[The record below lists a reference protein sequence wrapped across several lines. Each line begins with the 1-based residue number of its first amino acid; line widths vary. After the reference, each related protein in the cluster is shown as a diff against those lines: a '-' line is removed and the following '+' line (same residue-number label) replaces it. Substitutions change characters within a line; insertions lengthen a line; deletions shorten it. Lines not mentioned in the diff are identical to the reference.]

1 MNDDDDDETARAV
14 AAIENQLKSFKSPLL
29 DNNNTKSK
37 NRDYSY
43 SQRGQHMGYDD
54 NGEDVIMGDH
64 NYQMNAMEWYQQQLQ
79 EEPPTPAQKTPKRTP
94 LLERA
99 GTPVMSNSSSKN
111 LLALSELASTP
122 SGGGRNTYGLVD
134 DDDMDDNDDDKYTE
148 PRPVETP
155 MLQRRFKT
163 VSSSSSSS
171 SSKFITGGGRRN
183 ISQGGIGGA
192 ITNTTTAM
200 ITSSLTKN
208 NPSSASLKQYT
219 FRKYHDALYDYLK
232 AKHNINDR
240 LDLERE
246 ERGLQQEGDYN
257 DDMMIHMDSS
267 FTSAS
272 LSQNEC
278 RTEVEYCKALCHI
291 GYSLPMEDE
300 ASTEEGNFWS
310 LLVSLRK
317 LGLSALIWHDDSTS
331 LTQNSSSQAFYLQQL
346 TSKINS
352 TPKELLE
359 SMIPSS
365 SSSSIS
371 FSAQPP
377 LVLQRKNELLKWIQ
391 SCLVLESKSIKGALP
406 SSSAGN
412 ITTVQSS
419 SHPDDPTIPSL
430 ISEMDGKILKTMIQ
444 VCLALILEGR
454 TKEALDIARQRGQSW
469 RAAAWI
475 GGEPF
480 GYTTEIKDETKSVD
494 NISVGNPNRFLW
506 KRQVWRS
513 GRRLLQKQQNQDTD
527 IGNEEAAIYSILS
540 DDVTTALDNPCI
552 RSSWTKSL
560 CVLLMGMRGRTQ
572 DEVLHRHN
580 INRRRNV
587 GTRNGFP
594 GYQYEKEENE
604 QLMATA
610 NLSTMTEAQVASTL
624 TNSHFLRQQE
634 QQRREMNNSSSRRR
648 RHHQFSSKSAIMA
661 FVTGKS
667 AILQLCAE
675 ETSQLVSDLK
685 EVSLGNNDDDD
696 YVNQDWEGV
705 RFMTHLTLFL
715 DSLQESSTP
724 ILLDGVSE
732 QKDEILFEYVQYLES
747 RPDLWHMLTLYV
759 SLLPRPK
766 IQEYYPNV
774 LVKVLDDSERKL
786 MTGQIRDLMPRLE
799 LPLLRKIVRLSLSA
813 PSGSIGDESEEVMD
827 KIKCNSLQWLLHQ
840 DDHMG
845 DALICANILF
855 RDLLLNEEEDKT
867 YVAMTFMNDNLPENF
882 LDLVR
887 QTVSPIIEE
896 EDENSN
902 TVLNLGM
909 ERTVYTTKVDNA
921 MTEYVAFN
929 SYLEAYGTFEDWKQ
943 ILEETPTALEDHQLP
958 DATNLNETEKNIAK
972 TNFLRS
978 WVKEKKKHLEKTLHA
993 AEEAR
998 LALHNVLTHPG
1009 GWLSADEDEFANIHR
1024 ADEEEQ
1030 NRQRDIEKIRS
1041 RHLVLAVNLYH
1052 EVCEETAS
1060 WLSRSLND
1068 TENIHLPREEVLI
1081 LLQKSNASNS
1091 TDTDISPTPAFW
1103 YQHALDLATLVA
1115 SDKNCISKAYSP
1127 SDLKDFISK
1136 LAETSISKL
1145 MNV

>member
-29 DNNNTKSK
+29 DANTKSK
-37 NRDYSY
+37 NRGSY
-43 SQRGQHMGYDD
+43 SQRGQQQMGRNDD
-54 NGEDVIMGDH
+54 NNDVTMGDPH
-64 NYQMNAMEWYQQQLQ
+64 YQMNAMEWYQQQLQ
-79 EEPPTPAQKTPKRTP
+79 EEPPTPAKTPKRTP

-122 SGGGRNTYGLVD
+122 SGGGRNTYRLKD
-134 DDDMDDNDDDKYTE
+134 DDDMDDDNDDDDKYTE

-171 SSKFITGGGRRN
+171 KFTTGGRRS
-183 ISQGGIGGA
+183 ISQGGIGVGGA
-192 ITNTTTAM
+192 TNNTTTAM
-200 ITSSLTKN
+200 ITSSFTKN

-246 ERGLQQEGDYN
+246 ERGLQQEGDNN
-257 DDMMIHMDSS
+257 DMIMDMDSS

-272 LSQNEC
+272 LSQHEC
-278 RTEVEYCKALCHI
+278 RTEVEYCQALCHI

-310 LLVSLRK
+310 LLVCLRK
-317 LGLSALIWHDDSTS
+317 LGLSALVWHDDSTS

-352 TPKELLE
+352 TPKELLD

-365 SSSSIS
+365 SSSSSS

-391 SCLVLESKSIKGALP
+391 SCLVLESKSIKGTLLP
-406 SSSAGN
+406 SSSAGK

-419 SHPDDPTIPSL
+419 SHPDDPIIPSL
-430 ISEMDGKILKTMIQ
+430 LSE
-444 VCLALILEGR
+444 ILEGR
-454 TKEALDIARQRGQSW
+454 TKEALEIARSRGQSW
-469 RAAAWI
+469 RAATWI

-480 GYTTEIKDETKSVD
+480 GYATEIKDETKSVD
-494 NISVGNPNRFLW
+494 YIPVGNPNRFLW
-506 KRQVWRS
+506 KRQVWKS
-513 GRRLLQKQQNQDTD
+513 GRRLLQQQQNQDTE
-527 IGNEEAAIYSILS
+527 IGNEEAAIYSILA

-580 INRRRNV
+580 INRRRYV

-604 QLMATA
+604 QLVATA
-610 NLSTMTEAQVASTL
+610 NLSTLTEAQIASTL

-634 QQRREMNNSSSRRR
+634 QQRREMNNSSRRR
-648 RHHQFSSKSAIMA
+648 RQFSSKSAIMA

-675 ETSQLVSDLK
+675 ETCQLVSDLK
-685 EVSLGNNDDDD
+685 DVSLGDNDDDDD

-724 ILLDGVSE
+724 IVLDGVSE

-759 SLLPRPK
+759 SLLPKQK

-867 YVAMTFMNDNLPENF
+867 DVAMTFMNDYLPESF

-896 EDENSN
+896 VDENSN
-902 TVLNLGM
+902 TLLNLGM
-909 ERTVYTTKVDNA
+909 ERTVYTAKVDNA

-929 SYLEAYGTFEDWKQ
+929 SYLEAYGTFEDWKK
-943 ILEETPTALEDHQLP
+943 ILQETPTALEDHQLP

-1009 GWLSADEDEFANIHR
+1009 GWLSVDEDEFVNIHI

-1041 RHLVLAVNLYH
+1041 RHLVLAVNLYQ

-1068 TENIHLPREEVLI
+1068 TENIHLPREEVLN
-1081 LLQKSNASNS
+1081 LLQKSNSGSS

-1115 SDKNCISKAYSP
+1115 SDKNGISKAFNP

-1136 LAETSISKL
+1136 MGETAISKL

>member
-14 AAIENQLKSFKSPLL
+14 AVIENQLKSFKSPLL
-29 DNNNTKSK
+29 DINTKSK
-37 NRDYSY
+37 NRDSY
-43 SQRGQHMGYDD
+43 SQRGQQMGYGD
-54 NGEDVIMGDH
+54 NDGAMGDPH
-64 NYQMNAMEWYQQQLQ
+64 YQMNAMEWYQQQLQ
-79 EEPPTPAQKTPKRTP
+79 EEPPTPAKTPKRTP

-99 GTPVMSNSSSKN
+99 GTPVMSNSSSKT
-111 LLALSELASTP
+111 LLALSKLASTP
-122 SGGGRNTYGLVD
+122 SGGRNTYGLID
-134 DDDMDDNDDDKYTE
+134 DDDMDDDDDDKYTE

-163 VSSSSSSS
+163 ISSSSS
-171 SSKFITGGGRRN
+171 SSKFTTGGRRS
-183 ISQGGIGGA
+183 ISQGGFGTA
-192 ITNTTTAM
+192 TTTTTTAM
-200 ITSSLTKN
+200 ITSSLKKN

-246 ERGLQQEGDYN
+246 ERGLQQEGDNN
-257 DDMMIHMDSS
+257 DNMIMDMDYS

-272 LSQNEC
+272 LSQHEC

-331 LTQNSSSQAFYLQQL
+331 LTQNYSSQAFYLQQL

-365 SSSSIS
+365 SSSSS

-412 ITTVQSS
+412 ITTVQFS
-419 SHPDDPTIPSL
+419 SHPDDSTIPSL

-480 GYTTEIKDETKSVD
+480 GYTTEIKDETMSVD
-494 NISVGNPNRFLW
+494 NIPVGNPNRFLW
-506 KRQVWRS
+506 KRQVWNS
-513 GRRLLQKQQNQDTD
+513 GRRLLQKQQNQDTE
-527 IGNEEAAIYSILS
+527 IWNEEAAIYSILA

-580 INRRRNV
+580 INRRRNI

-610 NLSTMTEAQVASTL
+610 NLSTMTEVQIASTL

-634 QQRREMNNSSSRRR
+634 QQRREMINSSRRR
-648 RHHQFSSKSAIMA
+648 RQFSSKSAIMA

-747 RPDLWHMLTLYV
+747 RPDLWHMLSLYV
-759 SLLPRPK
+759 SLLPKSK

-867 YVAMTFMNDNLPENF
+867 YVAMTFMNDYLPESF

-909 ERTVYTTKVDNA
+909 ERTVYAAKVDNA

-943 ILEETPTALEDHQLP
+943 ILQETPTALEDHQLP

-1009 GWLSADEDEFANIHR
+1009 GWLSADEDELANIHL

-1041 RHLVLAVNLYH
+1041 RHLVLVVNLYH

-1068 TENIHLPREEVLI
+1068 TENIHLPREEVLN
-1081 LLQKSNASNS
+1081 LLQKSNSGNS
-1091 TDTDISPTPAFW
+1091 TDADISPTPAFW

-1115 SDKNCISKAYSP
+1115 SDKNGISKAFSP

-1136 LAETSISKL
+1136 LAETSICKL
-1145 MNV
+1145 INV